1 MEFMK
6 RFNSIKSIENESI
19 RKILFVSFALIFT
32 IPLLIFFFI
41 VDHYNLLRENLIQL
55 SIAGYL
61 LFAILGL
68 ILIRKIIDEIMS
80 FSKKAKKITQD
91 TSGKDIPDEQN
102 ELKIIANT
110 FQTLVEKLEEN
121 TSALGKRIF
130 ELSSLHKLTV
140 LTSKISDF
148 SELLG
153 LVLEKLVAT
162 TESLYGMILSVP
174 GEGENLKIE
183 ATRGIKNTLI
193 PGEEIYV
200 NKTIAGRVLKENEV
214 IVCADPANE
223 PGFNPQ
229 FDNIFEGGPFLAK
242 AIKARGIIIAILI
255 LSRGENG
262 ELFKDNELDYITTA
276 LGHISFAL
284 NNAQLIRELQDSYDE
299 LKEMQ
304 QKLINLERVEAI
316 NQTVVTLNDKINN
329 PLTVI
334 RGHVELIRKNLSID
348 DEKLDHSLQLIEE
361 SVHKCVGIMQKLRKI
376 REPAIKYYAGT
387 DTTMIDIDRSI
398 NDNNKEENEE
408 K

>member
-1 MEFMK
+1 MK
-6 RFNSIKSIENESI
+6 YFNIIKSTKNESV
-19 RKILFVSFALIFT
+19 RKILFISFALIFT

-41 VDHYNLLRENLIQL
+41 VDHYNLLQENLIQL

-61 LFAILGL
+61 LFAILGF
-68 ILIRKIIDEIMS
+68 ILIRKIVDDILS
-80 FSKKAKKITQD
+80 FSEKAKKITRD
-91 TSGKDIPDEQN
+91 TSGKDISDEQN
-102 ELKIIANT
+102 ELKIIADT
-110 FQTLVEKLEEN
+110 FQTLVEKLEKN

-153 LVLEKLVAT
+153 LVLEKLMAT

-174 GEGENLKIE
+174 GEGEILKIE
-183 ATRGIKNTLI
+183 ATRGIKKTLI
-193 PGEEIYV
+193 TGEDIYV
-200 NKTIAGRVLKENEV
+200 NKTIAGRVLKENKV

-223 PGFNPQ
+223 PGFNPE
-229 FDNIFEGGPFLAK
+229 FDKIFESGPFLAK
-242 AIKARGIIIAILI
+242 AIKAIGIPIAILI

-262 ELFKDNELDYITTA
+262 ELFKDSELDYISTA
-276 LGHISFAL
+276 LGHIAFAL

-304 QKLINLERVEAI
+304 QKLINLEKAAAI

-348 DEKLDHSLQLIEE
+348 DEKLDDSLQLIED
-361 SVHKCVGIMQKLRKI
+361 SVHKCVGIMQELRKI
-376 REPAIKYYAGT
+376 REPAVKYYAGT

-398 NDNNKEENEE
+398 TDNNKEKNEE